1 MTELATKELTAE
13 EARFLTGEIRHRLD
27 GLLPLIKR
35 AYEGRAD
42 RALGYESWQA
52 YCAAELNGVRVPLED
67 RPAAV
72 AELRASGM
80 STRAI
85 GSAIGISHTEVGRQ
99 LRSTGTDVPV
109 QPARI
114 TGLDGREQP
123 STRPT
128 PQTPASTPEPAPA
141 TDVDPSA
148 RATTPADAQPADDP
162 TTPGADGQADT
173 VFRGTDQAGEQRG
186 PAVELPSPPVRP
198 KPTVDPIDDPEFIKQ
213 QRREIST
220 DAVAAALV
228 AIGMQLES
236 DPVRW
241 LNEMWIPGRYR
252 LRDLPRVR
260 DCFTPDGLRTS
271 AKSLELLAD
280 HLDATGGSL

>member
-1 MTELATKELTAE
+1 MTELVPTTLTTEEVELLAECERTIARGLKVFIETGTALTTVRDSRLYRTEYATFE
-13 EARFLTGEIRHRLD
+13 
-27 GLLPLIKR
+27 
-35 AYEGRAD
+35 
-42 RALGYESWQA
+42 A
-52 YCAAELNGVRVPLED
+52 YCQARWGFTDRRARQLMDAAAIGRILPVANAGQAAELARVPEEQRAD
-67 RPAAV
+67 VWQATVEATGGKPTAAK
-72 AELRASGM
+72 
-80 STRAI
+80 I
-85 GSAIGISHTEVGRQ
+85 
-99 LRSTGTDVPV
+99 
-109 QPARI
+109 
-114 TGLDGREQP
+114 RE
-123 STRPT
+123 TYER